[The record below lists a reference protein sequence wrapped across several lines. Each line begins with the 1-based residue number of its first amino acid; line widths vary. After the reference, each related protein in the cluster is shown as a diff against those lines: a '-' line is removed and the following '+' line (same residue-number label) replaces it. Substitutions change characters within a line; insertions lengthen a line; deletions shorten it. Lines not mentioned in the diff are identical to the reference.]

1 MFSKKNKNQCEIKSD
16 KQNRST
22 MHYTTDHVFY
32 RHDWEEYTRSYDT
45 RYCAEIEHLGLKTH
59 RIIKDYDN
67 TLLNRKVEAQYEK
80 WANTWN
86 LMQTRNQVQA
96 LRELNQSLADDQ
108 TQEAKA
114 QLEQVEQL
122 LLHTLD
128 IDDSV
133 DWDELKATAKFSEP
147 YPEKRYETE
156 IRKVNK
162 PVAPVYKQAPNPP
175 DTAKFE
181 PDLDILD
188 KIFKFFGDKK
198 RRAAQERFERAH
210 QNYSI
215 KQQAVEDENRILLAN
230 YNRLQAEADE
240 QISLLK
246 RQCEKE
252 IISWKEASAAF
263 YAEQEA
269 YNERVEG
276 LKNNYL
282 TGEANAIIE
291 YCELVLNRSVYPE
304 TFPKDFDLEYNPDNK
319 LLVVD
324 YVLPAPEQFPRLT
337 EVKYIAARKE
347 LKEYYLSDVQLAKL
361 YDNAIYKIALRT
373 LHELFEADQIDAIQL
388 IAFNGWVNSIDKGT
402 GKPINACI
410 ISIQVNK
417 QEFEEIKLAHVD
429 PKTCFKNLKGVG
441 SSKLV
446 NMTPIQPIIKID
458 RNDKRFVSSY
468 DVANTLDEGYNL
480 ATMKWEDFEHL
491 IRELF
496 EREFSSNGGDV
507 KVTRAS
513 RDGGVDAIAF
523 DPDPIRGGK
532 IVIQAKRYNNTVGVS
547 AVRDLYGTV
556 LNEGATKGI
565 LVTTSDYGPDAYEFA
580 KNKPITLMSG
590 NNLLYLLEKHGHKAR
605 INLKEG

>member
-1 MFSKKNKNQCEIKSD
+1 
-16 KQNRST
+16 
-22 MHYTTDHVFY
+22 
-32 RHDWEEYTRSYDT
+32 
-45 RYCAEIEHLGLKTH
+45 
-59 RIIKDYDN
+59 
-67 TLLNRKVEAQYEK
+67 
-80 WANTWN
+80 
-86 LMQTRNQVQA
+86 MQSRNQTQA
-96 LRELNQSLADDQ
+96 LRERNQSLADDQ

-114 QLEQVEQL
+114 KLEQVERL

-128 IDDSV
+128 IDDAV
-133 DWDELKATAKFSEP
+133 DWVELKATAKFSDP
-147 YPEKRYETE
+147 YPEKRYEAE
-156 IRKVNK
+156 MRKVK
-162 PVAPVYKQAPNPP
+162 RPRKPVYKQAPHPP

-181 PDLDILD
+181 PELDIID
-188 KIFKFFGDKK
+188 RIFKFLGDKK
-198 RRAAQERFERAH
+198 RRAAQEKFERAY
-210 QNYSI
+210 QNYLT
-215 KQQAVEDENRILLAN
+215 KQNAVEDENRILLDA
-230 YNRLQAEADE
+230 YNKQQAEADE

-252 IISWKEASAAF
+252 IKSWKEASQEF

-269 YNERVEG
+269 YNERVEV

-282 TGEANAIIE
+282 AGEANAIIE
-291 YCELVLNRSVYPE
+291 YCELVLNRSDYPE

-347 LKEYYLSDVQLAKL
+347 LKEYYLSDVQLAKI

-417 QEFEEIKLAHVD
+417 QEFEEINLAYID

-441 SSKLV
+441 SSKLI
-446 NMTPIQPIIKID
+446 NITPIQPIIKID

-468 DVANTLDEGYNL
+468 DVAGTLDEGYNL

-532 IVIQAKRYNNTVGVS
+532 IVIQAKRYNNIVGVS

-605 INLKEG
+605 INLKEGVVDAG